1 MNHVRDQSGA
11 LRVAIVGCGA
21 VAERYHMP
29 IIAGHE
35 NAQLSALVDRNV
47 ARARE
52 LAQAYEVPLVAQ
64 DLNALNASNTDAVIL
79 CTPPFHHAPA
89 ALELLSKGIHVLVEK
104 PIATNAA
111 DAKKMVQMANAH
123 HAVLSVAVFRR
134 LLPSL
139 RLLKNAIDSN
149 LLGPPISCH
158 VQGGS
163 VYGWEA
169 VSLGN
174 MLKSQAGGGVLM
186 DMGPHYFDQ
195 LLYLFDGPSQ
205 VLEYH
210 DDSLGGIEA
219 NCVAKLRL
227 NHSGSPVEGTVE
239 ISRTHAL
246 PNEFVVKC
254 RDGDLVIPPSD
265 RYRVLIRKKD
275 WHLHDSDHGS
285 GTAEFSMAWDK
296 EPETLWLK
304 NFRDEIDD
312 WFDAIEH
319 KTQPKLSGES
329 ALPVMKLIDDC
340 YTLRQGMSHSWESH
354 PLIDRKVPSDAKVL
368 DKPRK
373 VLITGASGFIGCR
386 LAEIL
391 SQRTGYQVRS
401 AVHNPANASR
411 IARLDT
417 EMVQA
422 DLGDYESVQRLVA
435 GCDAIVHC
443 AIGTE
448 TGNARRVFEITV
460 GGTKN
465 LLRAAQ
471 ASGLEHLVHIS
482 TIAVHSEHH
491 TGTID
496 EQTPTQPGRGNTYG
510 ESKLAAEL
518 AVRNASVPFTVIRP
532 GCVYG
537 PYGKTFINN
546 PIRAMA
552 EGRLV
557 LTGAEHTPSNTVYVD
572 SLCEAIVRSLENKI
586 SIGKTYALAD
596 DDGMTWGE
604 FYRYF
609 ANRFGM
615 EFRTEPQAYS
625 PEGSRNRKSKSKS
638 GTVFGL
644 AKSQEAKEL
653 LKAFAWQTDV
663 GSYARQW
670 LESKPTWKRQ
680 FKKLAGLSSAAIYRP
695 ESAEASKEPL
705 RILPRSATV
714 RSELARRE
722 LGWQP
727 MIARQKCLRLV
738 GDWLEYAQIVTPSKN
753 ELPKNSVQ

>member
-1 MNHVRDQSGA
+1 MRRVRDQSGGI
-11 LRVAIVGCGA
+11 RVAIVGCGA
-21 VAERYHMP
+21 VAEKYHMP

-35 NAQLSALVDRNV
+35 KAQLSALVDRNGS
-47 ARARE
+47 RARE
-52 LAQAYEVPLVAQ
+52 LAQAYGVPLVAE
-64 DLNALNASNTDAVIL
+64 DTAPLNASNTDAVIL

-89 ALELLSKGIHVLVEK
+89 ALELLAKGIHVLVEK

-111 DAKKMVQMANAH
+111 DAEKMVQTAKAH
-123 HAVLSVAVFRR
+123 QAVLSVAVFRR

-149 LLGPPISCH
+149 MLGPPISFH
-158 VQGGS
+158 VQGGA

-174 MLKSQAGGGVLM
+174 MLKAQAGGGVLM

-205 VLEYH
+205 VLEYG

-227 NHSGSPVEGTVE
+227 THSGSPVEGTVE

-275 WHLHDSDHGS
+275 WHLHDSVHGS

-296 EPETLWLK
+296 ERETPWLK

-340 YTLRQGMSHSWESH
+340 YSVRQAMSHSWEPH
-354 PLIDRKVPSDAKVL
+354 PLIDRKVPVDAKVL

-386 LAEIL
+386 VAEIL

-401 AVHNPANASR
+401 AIHNPANASR

-448 TGNARRVFEITV
+448 TGNPKRVLEITV

-496 EQTPTQPGRGNTYG
+496 EQTPTQPGKGNTYG
-510 ESKLAAEL
+510 ESKLCAEL
-518 AVRNASVPFTVIRP
+518 AVRNGSVPFTVIRP

-537 PYGKTFINN
+537 PYGKTFITN

-557 LTGAEHTPSNTVYVD
+557 LSGAEHTPSNTVYVD

-586 SIGKTYALAD
+586 SLGKTYTLAD

-609 ANRFGM
+609 AKRFGM
-615 EFRTEPQAYS
+615 TFRTEPQACS
-625 PEGSRNRKSKSKS
+625 PQGSEGSKRSAKS
-638 GTVFGL
+638 GTILGL
-644 AKSQEAKEL
+644 AKSEEVKEV

-663 GSYARQW
+663 GSVARQW
-670 LESKPTWKRQ
+670 LESKPTWKRRV
-680 FKKLAGLSSAAIYRP
+680 KKLAGLGTAATYRP
-695 ESAEASKEPL
+695 ESAEACKEQL
-705 RILPRSATV
+705 RILPRPATV

-727 MIARQKCLRLV
+727 MIARPVCLRIV
-738 GDWLEYAQIVTPSKN
+738 GDWLEYAQIVTPS
-753 ELPKNSVQ
+753 ET

>member
-1 MNHVRDQSGA
+1 MNRVRNPSGRM
-11 LRVAIVGCGA
+11 RVAIVGCGA
-21 VAERYHMP
+21 VAEKYHMP

-35 NAQLSALVDRNV
+35 KAELSALVDRNV
-47 ARARE
+47 SRARD
-52 LAQAYEVPLVAQ
+52 LAQAYGVPLVAQ
-64 DLNALNASNTDAVIL
+64 DLSTLNASNTDAVIL

-89 ALELLSKGIHVLVEK
+89 ALELLAKGLHLLVEK

-111 DAKKMVQMANAH
+111 DAEKMVQTAKAH
-123 HAVLSVAVFRR
+123 EAVLSVAVFRR

-139 RLLKNAIDSN
+139 RLLKNAIESN
-149 LLGPPISCH
+149 LLGPPISFH
-158 VQGGS
+158 VQGGA

-174 MLKSQAGGGVLM
+174 MLKAQAGGGVLM

-195 LLYLFDGPSQ
+195 LLYLFDGPSE
-205 VLEYH
+205 VVEYE

-227 NHSGSPVEGTVE
+227 THSGSAVEGTVE
-239 ISRTHAL
+239 ISRTHEMT
-246 PNEFVVKC
+246 NEFIVKC

-265 RYRVLIRKKD
+265 RYRVLIRKRD
-275 WHLHDSDHGS
+275 WHLQDSVHGS
-285 GTAEFSMAWDK
+285 GTAEFSMAWDN
-296 EPETLWLK
+296 EHETLWLK
-304 NFRDEIDD
+304 NYRDEIDD
-312 WFDAIEH
+312 WFHAIENN
-319 KTQPKLSGES
+319 TQPKLSGES

-340 YTLRQGMSHSWESH
+340 YSVRRVMSHSWEPH
-354 PLIDRKVPSDAKVL
+354 PLIDRKVPGSAKVF

-391 SQRTGYQVRS
+391 SQRTGYLVRS

-422 DLGDYESVQRLVA
+422 DLGNYESVQRLVA

-448 TGNARRVFEITV
+448 TGNPKRVFEITV

-471 ASGLEHLVHIS
+471 SSGIEHLVHIS
-482 TIAVHSEHH
+482 TIAVHSDRH

-496 EQTPTQPGRGNTYG
+496 EQTPTQPGKGNTYG

-518 AVRNASVPFTVIRP
+518 AVRNGSVPFTVIRP

-537 PYGKTFINN
+537 PYGKTFVTN

-552 EGRLV
+552 EGRLM
-557 LTGAEHTPSNTVYVD
+557 LSGAEHTPSNTVYVD

-586 SIGKTYALAD
+586 SLGGTYTLAD
-596 DDGMTWGE
+596 DDGMTWGD
-604 FYRYF
+604 FYGYF
-609 ANRFGM
+609 ANRFGLKV
-615 EFRTEPQAYS
+615 RTEPQAYS
-625 PEGSRNRKSKSKS
+625 PERSESGNGSAKPGTLSALVKSEEVK
-638 GTVFGL
+638 
-644 AKSQEAKEL
+644 EA
-653 LKAFAWQTDV
+653 LKAFAWKTDI
-663 GSYARQW
+663 GSTARRW
-670 LESKPTWKRQ
+670 LETKPSWKRRI
-680 FKKLAGLSSAAIYRP
+680 KKLAGIESAAIYRQ
-695 ESAEASKEPL
+695 ESSETGKEPL
-705 RILPRSATV
+705 RILPRGAAICSD
-714 RSELARRE
+714 LARRE
-722 LGWQP
+722 LAWQP
-727 MIARQKCLRLV
+727 MLPRSECLRLV
-738 GDWLEYAQIVTPSKN
+738 GDWIEYAQI
-753 ELPKNSVQ
+753 LQR

>member
-1 MNHVRDQSGA
+1 MNGIRHQSGGI
-11 LRVAIVGCGA
+11 RVAIVGCGA
-21 VAERYHMP
+21 VAEKYHLP
-29 IIAGHE
+29 IIAGHKK
-35 NAQLSALVDRNV
+35 AQLSALVDRNV
-47 ARARE
+47 SRANE
-52 LAQAYEVPLVAQ
+52 LAEAYGVPLVAQ
-64 DLNALNASNTDAVIL
+64 DLSTLNAFNTDAVIL

-89 ALELLSKGIHVLVEK
+89 ALELLAKGLHVLVEK

-111 DAKKMVQMANAH
+111 DADKMVKTAKAH
-123 HAVLSVAVFRR
+123 QAILSVAVFRR

-149 LLGPPISCH
+149 LLGPPISFH
-158 VQGGS
+158 VQGGA

-174 MLKSQAGGGVLM
+174 MLKAQAGGGVLM

-205 VLEYH
+205 VLKYD

-227 NHSGSPVEGTVE
+227 THFGSPVEGTVE
-239 ISRTHAL
+239 ISRTHAM

-275 WHLHDSDHGS
+275 WHLQDSVHGS
-285 GTAEFSMAWDK
+285 GTAEFSMAWDQ
-296 EPETLWLK
+296 EPETPWLK

-340 YTLRQGMSHSWESH
+340 YSVRQAMSHSWEPH
-354 PLIDRKVPSDAKVL
+354 PLIDRKVPVDAKVL

-373 VLITGASGFIGCR
+373 ILITGASGFIGCR

-422 DLGDYESVQRLVA
+422 DLGDKESVQRIVA

-448 TGNARRVFEITV
+448 TGNPKRVFEITV

-482 TIAVHSEHH
+482 TIAVHSDHH

-496 EQTPTQPGRGNTYG
+496 EQTPTQPGEGNTYG
-510 ESKLAAEL
+510 ASKLAAEL
-518 AVRNASVPFTVIRP
+518 AVRNGSVPFTVIRP

-537 PYGKTFINN
+537 PYGKTFITN

-557 LTGAEHTPSNTVYVD
+557 LSGAEHTPSNTVYVD

-586 SIGKTYALAD
+586 SLGKTYTLAD

-615 EFRTEPQAYS
+615 TFRTEPEAYS
-625 PEGSRNRKSKSKS
+625 PQLSEGSKRSAKS
-638 GTVFGL
+638 GTILGL
-644 AKSQEAKEL
+644 AKSEEVKEV

-663 GSYARQW
+663 GSAARQW
-670 LESKPTWKRQ
+670 LERKPIWKRRV
-680 FKKLAGLSSAAIYRP
+680 KKLAGLGSAATYRL
-695 ESAEASKEPL
+695 ESAEACKEPL
-705 RILPRSATV
+705 RILPRPATV
-714 RSELARRE
+714 LSDLARRE
-722 LGWQP
+722 LSWQP
-727 MIARQKCLRLV
+727 MIARLECLRIV
-738 GDWLEYAQIVTPSKN
+738 GDWLEYAQIVTPSD
-753 ELPKNSVQ
+753 S

>member
-1 MNHVRDQSGA
+1 
-11 LRVAIVGCGA
+11 
-21 VAERYHMP
+21 
-29 IIAGHE
+29 
-35 NAQLSALVDRNV
+35 
-47 ARARE
+47 
-52 LAQAYEVPLVAQ
+52 
-64 DLNALNASNTDAVIL
+64 
-79 CTPPFHHAPA
+79 
-89 ALELLSKGIHVLVEK
+89 
-104 PIATNAA
+104 
-111 DAKKMVQMANAH
+111 
-123 HAVLSVAVFRR
+123 
-134 LLPSL
+134 
-139 RLLKNAIDSN
+139 LLKNAIDSN
-149 LLGPPISCH
+149 LLGPPISFH
-158 VQGGS
+158 VQGGA

-174 MLKSQAGGGVLM
+174 MLKAQAGGGVLM

-205 VLEYH
+205 VLKYD

-219 NCVAKLRL
+219 NCVAKLQL
-227 NHSGSPVEGTVE
+227 THCGSPIEGEVE
-239 ISRTHAL
+239 ISRTHVM
-246 PNEFVVKC
+246 PNEFVIKC

-275 WHLHDSDHGS
+275 WHLQDSVHGS
-285 GTAEFSMAWDK
+285 GTAEFSMAWNQ
-296 EPETLWLK
+296 ERETLWLK

-312 WFDAIEH
+312 WFGAIEH

-329 ALPVMKLIDDC
+329 AVPVMKLIDDC
-340 YTLRQGMSHSWESH
+340 YSIRQGMSYSWESH
-354 PLIDRKVPSDAKVL
+354 PLIDRKVPVDVKVM

-391 SQRTGYQVRS
+391 SQRTGYIVRS

-422 DLGDYESVQRLVA
+422 DLRDYESVQRLVA

-448 TGNARRVFEITV
+448 TGNSKRVFEITV

-482 TIAVHSEHH
+482 TIAVHSDHH

-496 EQTPTQPGRGNTYG
+496 EQTPTQPGKGNTYG

-518 AVRNASVPFTVIRP
+518 AVRNGLVPFTVIRP

-537 PYGKTFINN
+537 PYGKTFITN

-557 LTGAEHTPSNTVYVD
+557 LSGAEHTPSNTVYVD

-586 SIGKTYALAD
+586 SLGKTYTLAD

-615 EFRTEPQAYS
+615 TFRTEPQAYS
-625 PEGSRNRKSKSKS
+625 PERSEGSKRSAKS
-638 GTVFGL
+638 GTILGL
-644 AKSQEAKEL
+644 VQSEEVKEVI
-653 LKAFAWQTDV
+653 KAFAWQTDV
-663 GSYARQW
+663 GSVARHW
-670 LESKPTWKRQ
+670 LESKPTWKRRV
-680 FKKLAGLSSAAIYRP
+680 KKLAGLGSAATYRP
-695 ESAEASKEPL
+695 ESAEAGKEPL
-705 RILPRSATV
+705 RILPRPATV
-714 RSELARRE
+714 RSELARLE
-722 LGWQP
+722 LGWMSMVP
-727 MIARQKCLRLV
+727 RPECLRLV
-738 GDWLEYAQIVTPSKN
+738 GDWLEYALIVTPS
-753 ELPKNSVQ
+753 ET

>member
-1 MNHVRDQSGA
+1 MKNM
-11 LRVAIVGCGA
+11 LRIAIIGCGA
-21 VAERYHMP
+21 VAEKYHIP

-35 NAQLSALVDRNV
+35 RAKLTAFIDRDLS
-47 ARARE
+47 RARKLGE
-52 LAQAYEVPLVAQ
+52 AYNVPLVSD
-64 DLNALNASNTDAVIL
+64 DLNQLDRGQVDAAII

-89 ALELLSKGIHVLVEK
+89 SIALLQKGIHVLVEK
-104 PIATNAA
+104 PIATNAL
-111 DAKKMVQMANAH
+111 DAQRMVQCAKEH
-123 HAVLSVAVFRR
+123 GAVLAVAVFRR

-139 RLLKNAIDSN
+139 RLLKEAMGQE
-149 LLGPPISCH
+149 LLGPVTGFC
-158 VQGGS
+158 VQGGA

-169 VSLGN
+169 ASLGN

-195 LLYLFDGPSQ
+195 LLYLFKGPSEI
-205 VLEYH
+205 LEYY

-219 NCVAKLRL
+219 NCIAKLRL
-227 NHSGSPVEGTVE
+227 THSGSPVEGTVE
-239 ISRTHAL
+239 ISRTHAM

-275 WHLHDSDHGS
+275 WHLQDSFHGS
-285 GTAEFSMAWDK
+285 GTVEFSMAWDK
-296 EPETLWLK
+296 EPETPWLK

-329 ALPVMKLIDDC
+329 AVPVMKLIDDC
-340 YTLRQGMSHSWESH
+340 YSVRQGMSHSWEPH
-354 PLIDRKVPSDAKVL
+354 PLIDRKVSSDAKVL

-391 SQRTGYQVRS
+391 SQRTGHQVRS

-422 DLGDYESVQRLVA
+422 DLGDIESVQRIVA

-448 TGNARRVFEITV
+448 IGNPKRVFEITV

-471 ASGLEHLVHIS
+471 ALEIEQLVHIS
-482 TIAVHSEHH
+482 TIAVHSDDH

-496 EQTPTQPGRGNTYG
+496 EQTPTQPGKGNTYG
-510 ESKLAAEL
+510 ESKMAAEL
-518 AVRNASVPFTVIRP
+518 AVRNGSVPFTVIRP

-537 PYGKTFINN
+537 PYGKTFITN

-557 LTGAEHTPSNTVYVD
+557 LSGAEHTPSNTVYVD

-586 SIGKTYALAD
+586 SLGKTYTLAD

-615 EFRTEPQAYS
+615 TFRTEPEAYS
-625 PEGSRNRKSKSKS
+625 PQLSEGSKRSAKS
-638 GTVFGL
+638 GTILGL
-644 AKSQEAKEL
+644 AKSEEVKEV

-663 GSYARQW
+663 GSVARQW
-670 LESKPTWKRQ
+670 LDSKPTWKRRV
-680 FKKLAGLSSAAIYRP
+680 KKLAGLGSAATYRP
-695 ESAEASKEPL
+695 ESAEACKEPL
-705 RILPRSATV
+705 RILPRHATV

-722 LGWQP
+722 LSWQP
-727 MIARQKCLRLV
+727 MIARPECLRIV
-738 GDWLEYAQIVTPSKN
+738 GDWLEYAQIVNPS
-753 ELPKNSVQ
+753 ES

>member
-1 MNHVRDQSGA
+1 MSRVRDQSSGI
-11 LRVAIVGCGA
+11 RVAIVGCGA
-21 VAERYHMP
+21 VAEKYHMP

-35 NAQLSALVDRNV
+35 KAQLSALVDRNMS
-47 ARARE
+47 RASE
-52 LAQAYEVPLVAQ
+52 LAQAYGVPLVAQ
-64 DLNALNASNTDAVIL
+64 DLSTLNASNTDAVIL

-89 ALELLSKGIHVLVEK
+89 ALELLAKGIHVLVEK

-111 DAKKMVQMANAH
+111 DAEKMVQTAKAH
-123 HAVLSVAVFRR
+123 QAVLSVAVFRR

-149 LLGPPISCH
+149 LLGPPISFH
-158 VQGGS
+158 VQGGA

-174 MLKSQAGGGVLM
+174 MLKAQAGGGVLM

-205 VLEYH
+205 VLEYN

-227 NHSGSPVEGTVE
+227 THSGSPVEGTVE
-239 ISRTHAL
+239 ISRTHAM

-275 WHLHDSDHGS
+275 WHLQDSVHGS

-296 EPETLWLK
+296 EPETPWLK

-329 ALPVMKLIDDC
+329 AVPVMKLIDAC
-340 YTLRQGMSHSWESH
+340 YSVQQAMSHSWEPH

-401 AVHNPANASR
+401 AVHTPANASR

-448 TGNARRVFEITV
+448 TGNPKRVFEITV

-471 ASGLEHLVHIS
+471 ASGLEHVVHIS
-482 TIAVHSEHH
+482 TIAVHSDHH

-496 EQTPTQPGRGNTYG
+496 EQTPTQPGKGTTYG

-518 AVRNASVPFTVIRP
+518 AVRNGSVPFTVIRP

-537 PYGKTFINN
+537 PYGKTFITN

-552 EGRLV
+552 EGRLI
-557 LTGAEHTPSNTVYVD
+557 LSGAEQTPSNTVYVD

-586 SIGKTYALAD
+586 SLGKTYTLAD
-596 DDGMTWGE
+596 DDGLTWGE

-615 EFRTEPQAYS
+615 TFRTEPQAYS
-625 PEGSRNRKSKSKS
+625 PERSEGSKRSAKS
-638 GTVFGL
+638 GTILGL
-644 AKSQEAKEL
+644 VKSEEVKEVM
-653 LKAFAWQTDV
+653 KAFAWQTDV

-670 LESKPTWKRQ
+670 LESKPTWKRRV
-680 FKKLAGLSSAAIYRP
+680 KKLAGLGSAATYRP
-695 ESAEASKEPL
+695 ESAEAGKVPL
-705 RILPRSATV
+705 RILPRPATV
-714 RSELARRE
+714 RSELARRD

-727 MIARQKCLRLV
+727 MIARPECLRLV
-738 GDWLEYAQIVTPSKN
+738 GDWLEHAQIVTPSA
-753 ELPKNSVQ
+753 S